1 MVAKTNRN
9 DARGMAQLLRMGWFR
24 PVHRKTMNAREQRA
38 LLAARSTLGR
48 RLRDVENSVR
58 GILRGFG
65 IRVPRLLRGRWS
77 DGVRGALQGNTVLL
91 GVVEPL
97 LAATQALRDQ
107 LAVVDK
113 RARDAAR
120 QDAVCRRLM
129 TMPGVEAIVALTY
142 RAGVDQAERFK
153 SSRQLGPCFGLT
165 PDAIKGARPTAAAP
179 SAEPVMLPSASPCS
193 KRHT

>member
-1 MVAKTNRN
+1 MGLRLSAARSGPSNAMVQHRSS
-9 DARGMAQLLRMGWFR
+9 ARIVSVPPPGGARWR
-24 PVHRKTMNAREQRA
+24 RKEVHRSAPARLA

-107 LAVVDK
+107 LAVVGQACTGCRPPGCRLPAANDHARCGSNRGAHLPRRRRPA
-113 RARDAAR
+113 RALQVIAAAR
-120 QDAVCRRLM
+120 PLLRSYPQTL
-129 TMPGVEAIVALTY
+129 
-142 RAGVDQAERFK
+142 
-153 SSRQLGPCFGLT
+153 
-165 PDAIKGARPTAAAP
+165 
-179 SAEPVMLPSASPCS
+179 S
-193 KRHT
+193 KR

>member
-1 MVAKTNRN
+1 MRAALSAMVAKTNRN
-9 DARGMAQLLRMGWFR
+9 DARGMAQLLCMGWFR

-77 DGVRGALQGNTVLL
+77 NGVRGALQGNTVLL

-120 QDAVCRRLM
+120 GM
-129 TMPGVEAIVALTY
+129 
-142 RAGVDQAERFK
+142 
-153 SSRQLGPCFGLT
+153 
-165 PDAIKGARPTAAAP
+165 P
-179 SAEPVMLPSASPCS
+179 SAGG
-193 KRHT
+193 